1 MSRIS
6 RRKLQLVSGAAVFAS
21 LGFGA
26 TQATAE
32 ARAADESRLVCPSSR
47 PVHCYCEEG
56 IEWCQRTHPCQ
67 LCP

>member
-6 RRKLQLVSGAAVFAS
+6 RRKLQLLSGAAVFAS

-32 ARAADESRLVCPSSR
+32 ARAAEESRLTCPSST
-47 PVHCYCEEG
+47 PVYCYCEEG
-56 IEWCQRTHPCQ
+56 IEWCQKTRPCR